1 MKPKKFTDAYR
12 QEMEQIHLD
21 DDQLKGLLSAMEAEE
36 LLLQTE
42 QTKAASQAQTA
53 YTSDAATQGWTCP
66 SSATPVTKAKRFWKD
81 WSTEARVATVFS
93 GLAGAAAM
101 MFVGVIAW
109 SVLITALPPFS
120 SDSDDFLAQPT
131 TVPTEGMVA
140 LIPADNNYENV
151 YETIEQIR
159 EREIREHQEQ
169 LAREEQRR
177 RDASRRTPG
186 NAFGDE
192 PTEDSADSALFAES
206 PAADSE
212 VFLRREG
219 GAEPDFSDT
228 NIQVQGVQEGDILKT
243 DGHYIYALSTAGLS
257 ILEANDGNP
266 RVLSN
271 LDFSDD
277 SSMDFRPGSREQQGS
292 VSPRAGTT
300 ASHAAWAENIYSK
313 MYLEG
318 DRLIALWT
326 VTNDPWTGVHF
337 TETAGI
343 DIFDVSNPANP
354 RYLTSFSLEGNLV
367 SSRMI
372 GDMLYL
378 VCTIPIDE
386 SRRERGRPESF
397 VPSVRHEGELI
408 LAPASNIRIAPE
420 TRELRAEYTHIVAI
434 DTSGRGQ
441 LVSQAALLGGS
452 DDLYMSTDN
461 LFLLSEG
468 QVRISGRTGS
478 SISPRESRTSTGS
491 TDVVGN
497 ATTVTRVEL
506 NNGHIDI
513 GDSRRLPGIVNNQ
526 FSLDE
531 KDDVLRIITTF
542 TRWDDVSRNSGG
554 GSDDLAFEEWEPAR
568 SDFTDTT
575 VWTLDTRL
583 NVIGSID
590 GFGIDEDLYSARFM
604 GDIVYFVTFREI
616 DPVYAVDLSD
626 PANPRFLSE
635 LKIPGF
641 SEYLHPWT
649 EGLLFG
655 FGRDACEITGIRGG
669 LKLSMFDI
677 SNPKDVTREH
687 YLILDDFRHSDASS
701 DHRAILV
708 SPDRNLIAFPADD
721 SYLIYSYHERRGFE
735 LVEEL
740 PLISEGDTP
749 ARSLFIDN
757 MLYVFELGHKPN
769 VEIFILPSFHTWDF
783 LWL

>member
-1 MKPKKFTDAYR
+1 MKPENFKDAYR
-12 QEMEQIHLD
+12 QEIEQINLD
-21 DDQLKGLLSAMEAEE
+21 DDQLNGLLSAIEAEE

-42 QTKAASQAQTA
+42 RVQATAQAQTA
-53 YTSDAATQGWTCP
+53 YTAETATQGWTCP
-66 SSATPVTKAKRFWKD
+66 SSATPATKAKRFWRD
-81 WSTEARVATVFS
+81 WSTEARFAAVFS

-109 SVLITALPPFS
+109 SVLITALPSTLPEPTDPFARS
-120 SDSDDFLAQPT
+120 AAL
-131 TVPTEGMVA
+131 PTEGMVA
-140 LIPADNNYENV
+140 LVPADHDYTNV
-151 YETIEQIR
+151 YTVIDQIR

-177 RDASRRTPG
+177 LDASRRTPG
-186 NAFGDE
+186 NAFGNMSA
-192 PTEDSADSALFAES
+192 EDSADSEVFFES
-206 PAADSE
+206 PTTDSTMS
-212 VFLRREG
+212 LRSEG

-243 DGHYIYALSTAGLS
+243 DGHYIYALSTVGLS

-266 RVLSN
+266 RVLSS

-300 ASHAAWAENIYSK
+300 TSRATWTENIYSK

-326 VTNDPWTGVHF
+326 VTNDPWTSVHF
-337 TETAGI
+337 TETAGV

-354 RYLTSFSLEGNLV
+354 RYLTSFSLEGSLV

-372 GDMLYL
+372 GDVLYL
-378 VCTIPIDE
+378 VCTVPIDE

-397 VPSVRHEGELI
+397 VPSVRHEDELL
-408 LAPASNIRIAPE
+408 LAPASSIRIAPE

-434 DTSGRGQ
+434 DTSNRGQ

-452 DDLYMSTDN
+452 DDLYMSTNN

-468 QVRISGRTGS
+468 QVRISGRTGSTGS

-542 TRWDDVSRNSGG
+542 TRWDDVSWSSGR
-554 GSDDLAFEEWEPAR
+554 GSDDLVFEEWEPAR
-568 SDFTDTT
+568 NDFTDTT

-626 PANPRFLSE
+626 PANPR
-635 LKIPGF
+635 
-641 SEYLHPWT
+641 
-649 EGLLFG
+649 
-655 FGRDACEITGIRGG
+655 
-669 LKLSMFDI
+669 
-677 SNPKDVTREH
+677 
-687 YLILDDFRHSDASS
+687 
-701 DHRAILV
+701 
-708 SPDRNLIAFPADD
+708 
-721 SYLIYSYHERRGFE
+721 
-735 LVEEL
+735 
-740 PLISEGDTP
+740 
-749 ARSLFIDN
+749 
-757 MLYVFELGHKPN
+757 
-769 VEIFILPSFHTWDF
+769 
-783 LWL
+783 